1 MSKAQQLQ
9 ELIANFKI
17 RIEVKPHFSK
27 ELREIVL
34 HIGTKFWKL
43 LIDDEYLYLNK
54 NNQRISFYMVL
65 RELSIYEEE
74 DDFLSWCHQNGSSAS
89 SNEVLNYYR
98 DLDSTFQEIKSILG
112 TIDPLISDYD
122 YELGTIVRLL
132 DN

>member
-9 ELIANFKI
+9 ELIIKFNI
-17 RIEVKPHFSK
+17 HVEVKPHFSK
-27 ELREIVL
+27 ELREIEL
-34 HIGTKFWKL
+34 HIGRKFWKL

-54 NNQRISFYMVL
+54 KKQPISFYMVL

-74 DDFLSWCHQNGSSAS
+74 DDFLSWCHQNGSDAS
-89 SNEVLNYYR
+89 SQEILSYYR
-98 DLDSTFQEIKSILG
+98 GLDSTYLEVKEILG
-112 TIDPLISDYD
+112 IIDPLISDYD